1 MLFVWFK
8 NVSSFNSI
16 VLCAC
21 LWLEGEE
28 PEDISNS
35 KALRKYNL
43 SFDEQKW
50 KSADANDDSEDD
62 DSGDDND
69 LVWAFEDSWYISR
82 CV

>member
-21 LWLEGEE
+21 LWLEEE
-28 PEDISNS
+28 PEDISN
-35 KALRKYNL
+35 L
-43 SFDEQKW
+43 KW
-50 KSADANDDSEDD
+50 KSADAKDDPEDD

-69 LVWAFEDSWYISR
+69 LVWAFEDKIYK
-82 CV
+82 